1 MHTVPPLKPEHCG
14 LCGPQ
19 VAKLKAGD
27 HSFDVKYRTPAAGI
41 VNGGGDWTTRALNVA
56 VISCD

>member
-1 MHTVPPLKPEHCG
+1 M
-14 LCGPQ
+14 CGPQ